1 MHAVERKVVV
11 SSAEKA
17 ATPSKEEVVMPWRP
31 PPHRRRRRPPVVG
44 AGRGRTV
51 EKGPPAAVECGRIRD
66 GLRRSPNATM
76 DGSEER
82 GGGWRCRSSFW
93 HRSMRKE
100 GMR

>member
-1 MHAVERKVVV
+1 
-11 SSAEKA
+11 
-17 ATPSKEEVVMPWRP
+17 
-31 PPHRRRRRPPVVG
+31 
-44 AGRGRTV
+44 
-51 EKGPPAAVECGRIRD
+51 
-66 GLRRSPNATM
+66 M

>member
-1 MHAVERKVVV
+1 VEA
-11 SSAEKA
+11 STAPTEDGGEGHPSWEQGGA
-17 ATPSKEEVVMPWRP
+17 AS
-31 PPHRRRRRPPVVG
+31 
-44 AGRGRTV
+44 V

-93 HRSMRKE
+93 NRSMRKE